1 MGISNHY
8 DSQTAAT
15 YSGSN
20 PQKGVLS
27 IFVQQISDTSP

>member
-1 MGISNHY
+1 MALSSHY

-27 IFVQQISDTSP
+27 IFVQ